1 MNCPARQKQISDSL
15 YSKCLSLS
23 SDVAVYMTPS
33 FMKPTAGE
41 VEGLWLQGKTQR
53 AAVSLP
59 SCWLPDTAPSWQLH
73 HCKTDLCQFPREN
86 EGNVGQRANSAHL
99 HYQCQKTCVSKQFYV
114 QRLNGRLGF
123 GIINSSN
130 KHQYNCSI
138 KPKIMFRQHQ
148 PVINGSG
155 LISHPKKEYCPCI
168 LQTQKAVMLLKENI
182 HSDQ

>member
-1 MNCPARQKQISDSL
+1 MWQFTWPHHSWSQQLEKLKGSDFRGRLKGLQSPCSHVGCQIQLPAGNCITARQISA
-15 YSKCLSLS
+15 S
-23 SDVAVYMTPS
+23 SQ
-33 FMKPTAGE
+33 E
-41 VEGLWLQGKTQR
+41 KTK
-53 AAVSLP
+53 AMLDKELTLP
-59 SCWLPDTAPSWQLH
+59 IYIT
-73 HCKTDLCQFPREN
+73 
-86 EGNVGQRANSAHL
+86 SAR
-99 HYQCQKTCVSKQFYV
+99 KRVSKQFYV

-130 KHQYNCSI
+130 KHQYNCLI
-138 KPKIMFRQHQ
+138 KPKIMFRQYQ